1 MKVTNIKLIL
11 KTVLHNFG
19 HTMKRQ
25 AAKTMNEIMQQ
36 KIDEIQNPKDCLKA
50 KLFICEPSKNKRGNG
65 MPDCGWGCLGKS
77 GCRVKSFKV

>member
-11 KTVLHNFG
+11 KTVLHKFV

-36 KIDEIQNPKDCLKA
+36 KIDEIQNPKDCLKT
-50 KLFICEPSKNKRGNG
+50 KLFLCEPSKNKRGNG